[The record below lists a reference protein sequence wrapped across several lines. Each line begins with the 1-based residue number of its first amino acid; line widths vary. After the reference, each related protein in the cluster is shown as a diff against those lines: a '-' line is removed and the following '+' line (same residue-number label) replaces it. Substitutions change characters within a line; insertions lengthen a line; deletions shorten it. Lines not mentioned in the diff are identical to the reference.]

1 MKKRIFALA
10 AFAALGAA
18 HAQAPVGDAVKGRAV
33 FARCATCHLASGPVM
48 IGPSLV
54 GVVGRKA
61 GTVPGVMYSP
71 ALKSSGIVWDD
82 AKLAYDSA
90 LKIQMLKPRVCYSG
104 HGQPFDAKELESFIK
119 RKRPIRA

>member
-82 AKLAYDSA
+82 AKLGAFIANPSKLVPGTSMA
-90 LKIQMLKPRVCYSG
+90 IMVS
-104 HGQPFDAKELESFIK
+104 DAKE
-119 RKRPIRA
+119 RADVIAYVKTLK